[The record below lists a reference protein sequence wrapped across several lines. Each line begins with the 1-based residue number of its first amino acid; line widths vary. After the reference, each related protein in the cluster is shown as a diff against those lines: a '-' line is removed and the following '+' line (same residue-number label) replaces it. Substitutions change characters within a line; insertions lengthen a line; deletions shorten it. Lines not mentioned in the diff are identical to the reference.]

1 MNFTTFVRKPFV
13 VQAVEITVD
22 NIAEVAKSVGD
33 LREMEDGTLYILVDN
48 RLVPNVNKVFP
59 GFYMTKIGGKVRCY
73 SKKIFKEQFIE
84 QTDEIKPW
92 VDFMTGTDSPA

>member
-13 VQAVEITVD
+13 VEAVEITID

-59 GFYMTKIGGKVRCY
+59 GSI
-73 SKKIFKEQFIE
+73 
-84 QTDEIKPW
+84 
-92 VDFMTGTDSPA
+92 